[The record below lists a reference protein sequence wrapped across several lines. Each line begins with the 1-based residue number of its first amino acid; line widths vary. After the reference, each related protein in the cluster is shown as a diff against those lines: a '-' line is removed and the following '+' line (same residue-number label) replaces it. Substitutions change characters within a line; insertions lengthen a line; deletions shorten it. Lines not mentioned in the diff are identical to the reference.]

1 MADIKFIIIL
11 SVNLFCMVGCNQV
24 VKIENDKSIKVTN
37 AIRYHISLERQN
49 SVYLSSSDNLS
60 SEPQKM
66 TENLNLF
73 LSCQPIESDDR
84 DVTSYKLT
92 FSSIQAKKADF
103 IQTGRPTDSAM
114 GLTGKSFI
122 VSVTNDGIISSPQLE
137 QELKLLSNNSFED
150 VKRPGV
156 RLKYPDFLQD
166 MWSVQALLLESTIAG
181 KDIDKSGFQACQQL
195 PWPIADIAGPV
206 VLTTW
211 QREKNVNSLSSTAE
225 SVLTDISPLNA
236 LPALYSGPFKMEGL
250 LGYLRGCKY
259 ESADV
264 KTTCKINP
272 MDGLPD
278 ELVRQTEVRASAY
291 YLLSNN
297 NKPVTITVKETLS
310 IQRQ

>member
-1 MADIKFIIIL
+1 MGTFFVLA
-11 SVNLFCMVGCNQV
+11 GCNQQE
-24 VKIENDKSIKVTN
+24 KISYNDMVNTSK
-37 AIRYHISLERQN
+37 AIQYQISLERQTL
-49 SVYLSSSDNLS
+49 VKLSSSDSLS

-66 TENLNLF
+66 TENLDLV
-73 LSCQPIESDDR
+73 LSCQPIESDVR
-84 DVTSYKLT
+84 DVTSCKLT
-92 FSSIQAKKADF
+92 FGSIQPKKVDF
-103 IQTGRPTDSAM
+103 IQTGRSTDSAM
-114 GLTGKSFI
+114 GLTGKSFN

-137 QELKLLSNNSFED
+137 QELKQLSANSFED

-166 MWSVQALLLESTIAG
+166 IWSIQAFLLENTVAG
-181 KDIDKSGFQACQQL
+181 KDIDKSRFQACQQL

-211 QREKNVNSLSSTAE
+211 QREKNVNSLSLTAE
-225 SVLTDISPLNA
+225 SVLTEISPINA

-272 MDGLPD
+272 TDGLPD
-278 ELVRQTEVRASAY
+278 ELARQTEVRASAY

-297 NKPVTITVKETLS
+297 NKPVAITVKETLS